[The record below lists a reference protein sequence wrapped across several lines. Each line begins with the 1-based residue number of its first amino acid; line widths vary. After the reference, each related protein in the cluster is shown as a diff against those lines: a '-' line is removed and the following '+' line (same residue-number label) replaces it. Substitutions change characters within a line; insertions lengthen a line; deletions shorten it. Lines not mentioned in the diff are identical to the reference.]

1 MAAARLDAARLFSDA
16 GLVPPRSRK
25 PTPAAPRVKLR
36 MAQRLEESVVLA
48 LFDLANHLQRR
59 GERLAAVAGLTTQ
72 QWLVL
77 LQIAGEP
84 NFPSSAHDEED
95 RVLASDIARVRGVS
109 RATIS
114 AVISAL
120 KKRGLIREHADP
132 ADRRR
137 RYLAIT
143 RAGADAIE
151 AIEPERRVANER
163 LLRGLDQ
170 ADRKRMLDY
179 LERCLGVLWEVVE
192 DEQLSAARTRL
203 ARQRG

>member
-1 MAAARLDAARLFSDA
+1 MAAVRLDAARLFLDA
-16 GLVPPRSRK
+16 GLVPPRARK
-25 PTPAAPRVKLR
+25 PMPSAPRVKLR

-77 LQIAGEP
+77 LQIAGDP
-84 NFPSSAHDEED
+84 NFPSSAHDEDD

-120 KKRGLIREHADP
+120 KKRGLIREDADP

-137 RYLAIT
+137 RYLALT

-151 AIEPERRVANER
+151 AIEPDRRAANQR

-179 LERCLGVLWEVVE
+179 LERCLGVLWDVFE
-192 DEQLSAARTRL
+192 DEQLSAARVKL
-203 ARQRG
+203 ARHRG

>member
-1 MAAARLDAARLFSDA
+1 M
-16 GLVPPRSRK
+16 
-25 PTPAAPRVKLR
+25 KLR

-77 LQIAGEP
+77 LQIAGDP
-84 NFPSSAHDEED
+84 NFPSSAHDEDD

-120 KKRGLIREHADP
+120 KKRGLIREDADP

-137 RYLAIT
+137 RYLALT

-151 AIEPERRVANER
+151 AIEPDRRAANQR

-179 LERCLGVLWEVVE
+179 LERCLGVLWDVFE
-192 DEQLSAARTRL
+192 DEQLSAARVKL
-203 ARQRG
+203 ARHRG

>member
-1 MAAARLDAARLFSDA
+1 ME
-16 GLVPPRSRK
+16 K
-25 PTPAAPRVKLR
+25 
-36 MAQRLEESVVLA
+36 RLEESTVLA

-59 GERLAAVAGLTTQ
+59 GERLAATAGLTTQ

-77 LQIAGEP
+77 LQIAGDP
-84 NFPSSAHDEED
+84 NFPSSAHDDED

-114 AVISAL
+114 AVIAVL
-120 KKRGLIREHADP
+120 KKRGLIREDADP

-143 RAGADAIE
+143 RAGADTIE
-151 AIEPERRVANER
+151 AIEPDRRAANGR
-163 LLRGLDQ
+163 LLGGLDQ

-179 LERCLGVLWEVVE
+179 LERCLGVLWDVFEA
-192 DEQLSAARTRL
+192 EQLSAARTRL
-203 ARQRG
+203 ARPRS